1 MAELDN
7 LMQERLATQLLAF
20 GQAPGRFAVHLG
32 EPALLHN
39 QMDTVVAW
47 ALGRTPDAWTERAQ
61 ALTDAAVLFVLRSCF
76 TAHNNLYQ
84 VLGLRN
90 RQFGA
95 GELKARYRALIRLA
109 HPDMNVKGLPPNASA
124 LVNRA
129 YEVLGNAEA
138 RTRYDAELANASA
151 VAVMLPPMGYQPPPR
166 YRAELQTEAGWGERL
181 HALTARHPTL
191 VRNGLVSFGVVLV
204 ALLLIWAAA
213 SDNHDSRMLVAGG
226 MPGSTSNRKAVV
238 PEINQTQTPV
248 QAGTAK
254 TAPVRPAAPTVAA
267 NNPATAPVK
276 ANLTLPAF
284 ESLPAPAPLGK
295 PGMAAPATVA
305 VAPATSPAPQV
316 SATPTKPTPNAAPT
330 PATPASTATAT
341 AQQAAAT
348 VVQAAPPPPQTW
360 PVDVNAAKQFLTSV
374 LNALENP
381 GYARQVNASLD
392 ASKVKGNLLAPAL
405 QRLKGAA
412 TIERMGWT
420 ETTRPGVMQ
429 VLGYVELA
437 PDGAERTDT
446 PRVRFV
452 VSSEFV
458 GTKDGTAM
466 TTLALKDDT
475 PPASQP
481 VALAPKP
488 APPPPP
494 AQTVPPPKV
503 ATPAAVAPAA
513 ATVTKAATPTPTAA
527 AQSATP
533 APAAAAPTP
542 APAAT
547 EAAAPP
553 APVWPVDVAKSKA
566 FLTSIL
572 NALESP
578 QQTRQVANHLAG
590 LNVKGSLL
598 RAVQQR
604 VGDAKASVDRIGLTD
619 TQKPGTMVV
628 QGHVVLTPERPDG
641 SGGPLRFAVV
651 AEFVGTKDG
660 TAMAAL
666 SLKEEP

>member
-1 MAELDN
+1 MAALDN

-32 EPALLHN
+32 EPALLYN

-204 ALLLIWAAA
+204 ALLLIWSAA

-238 PEINQTQTPV
+238 PEINQAQPPV
-248 QAGTAK
+248 QVGTAK
-254 TAPVRPAAPTVAA
+254 TAPVRSAAPTVAA

-295 PGMAAPATVA
+295 PGMAAPAAVA

-330 PATPASTATAT
+330 PATPASTATA
-341 AQQAAAT
+341 QQAAAT
-348 VVQAAPPPPQTW
+348 VVQAAAPPQTW

-481 VALAPKP
+481 GVAVAPKP
-488 APPPPP
+488 APPTTTRTNGGPP
-494 AQTVPPPKV
+494 QGSGTGCGC
-503 ATPAAVAPAA
+503 TRGSDRDESGNAP
-513 ATVTKAATPTPTAA
+513 PTAA

-547 EAAAPP
+547 EAA
-553 APVWPVDVAKSKA
+553 
-566 FLTSIL
+566 
-572 NALESP
+572 
-578 QQTRQVANHLAG
+578 R
-590 LNVKGSLL
+590 
-598 RAVQQR
+598 
-604 VGDAKASVDRIGLTD
+604 
-619 TQKPGTMVV
+619 
-628 QGHVVLTPERPDG
+628 RPHRCG
-641 SGGPLRFAVV
+641 RWMWRNRRRF
-651 AEFVGTKDG
+651 
-660 TAMAAL
+660 
-666 SLKEEP
+666 

>member
-1 MAELDN
+1 MAELDSN
-7 LMQERLATQLLAF
+7 TQGHLANQLLAF
-20 GQAPGRFAVHLG
+20 GKAPGRFAVHLG

-47 ALGRTPDAWTERAQ
+47 ALGRTPDDWTERAQ

-76 TAHNNLYQ
+76 AAHNNFYQ

-90 RQFGA
+90 RQFEA

-191 VRNGLVSFGVVLV
+191 VRNGLMSFGAVLV
-204 ALLLIWAAA
+204 ALLLIWSAA
-213 SDNHDSRMLVAGG
+213 SDNTDSRMLIAGS
-226 MPGSTSNRKAVV
+226 MPTTASNRKAVV
-238 PEINQTQTPV
+238 PEISQATPV
-248 QAGTAK
+248 QNGAAK
-254 TAPVRPAAPTVAA
+254 APARPAAPITAA
-267 NNPATAPVK
+267 NAPPAATLQAK

-295 PGMAAPATVA
+295 PGVAAPAAVA
-305 VAPATSPAPQV
+305 VGTATSPAPQV
-316 SATPTKPTPNAAPT
+316 SATTKPSPNAAQM
-330 PATPASTATAT
+330 PAAQLSTAP
-341 AQQAAAT
+341 AQTVAAPDVPAA
-348 VVQAAPPPPQTW
+348 AAPPPTW
-360 PVDVNAAKQFLTSV
+360 PVDALAAKQFLTSV

-381 GYARQVNASLD
+381 GYMRQVHASLE
-392 ASKVKGNLLAPAL
+392 ASKVKGNLLTPAL
-405 QRLKGAA
+405 QRLKGPA

-429 VLGYVELA
+429 MLGYVELA
-437 PDGAERTDT
+437 PDGAERADT
-446 PRVRFV
+446 PRLRFV

-466 TTLALKDDT
+466 TSLVLKDDT
-475 PPASQP
+475 PPASQT

-488 APPPPP
+488 APTPPPG
-494 AQTVPPPKV
+494 QTVAPPK
-503 ATPAAVAPAA
+503 ATVPAAVATAA

-527 AQSATP
+527 AQSAAP
-533 APAAAAPTP
+533 APVATAPTP
-542 APAAT
+542 APAAA
-547 EAAAPP
+547 EAAAP

-590 LNVKGSLL
+590 LSVKGSLL

-604 VGDAKASVDRIGLTD
+604 VGDAKATVDRIGLTE

-628 QGHVVLTPERPDG
+628 QGHVVLTPERADG
-641 SGGPLRFAVV
+641 TSGPLRFAVV